1 MNYSAGMVS
10 QVFAFVETK
19 QTAELMAA
27 GMSKDEIKDKVIGEN
42 LYQLRNETRLRRT
55 FNYVYNRLSS
65 LPDGAVELLV
75 KVDNENAKLL
85 TLIAIMNTDKL
96 FFEFVYDVYR
106 GKVILGE
113 KTIEDRD
120 INGFFDDKTAQS
132 EEVAGWSESGIKKLK
147 NCYMKNLAD
156 ANYYGRRGIL
166 VVKKGKELSISNPGT
181 IRVTKE
187 EFYAGGNSDPR
198 NPNILKMFG
207 FVNVG
212 ERAGSGVDKIMTA
225 WAEQNWKKPEFDFS
239 ERSDRVT
246 LKLEVGQVVYIPGA
260 ADIRNENTNQEKAT
274 AVSKEDK
281 ILEYIRQ
288 NGSISSQKAADI
300 GGYKSKTGARKLLDK
315 MIEKGLI
322 TKSGN
327 GPATKYM

>member
-1 MNYSAGMVS
+1 MDWGSYA
-10 QVFAFVETK
+10 
-19 QTAELMAA
+19 
-27 GMSKDEIKDKVIGEN
+27 
-42 LYQLRNETRLRRT
+42 YQ
-55 FNYVYNRLSS
+55 
-65 LPDGAVELLV
+65 
-75 KVDNENAKLL
+75 
-85 TLIAIMNTDKL
+85 
-96 FFEFVYDVYR
+96 
-106 GKVILGE
+106 
-113 KTIEDRD
+113 
-120 INGFFDDKTAQS
+120 
-132 EEVAGWSESGIKKLK
+132 
-147 NCYMKNLAD
+147 C
-156 ANYYGRRGIL
+156 
-166 VVKKGKELSISNPGT
+166 
-181 IRVTKE
+181 TKE
-187 EFYAGGNSDPR
+187 QLEKLMEQTGCEIDKMNELASEKIYGDPR

-281 ILEYIRQ
+281 IIEYIRQ

-322 TKSGN
+322 TKIGN
-327 GPATKYM
+327 GPATKYVI

>member
-1 MNYSAGMVS
+1 MDEVII
-10 QVFAFVETK
+10 EK
-19 QTAELMAA
+19 QEYLLF
-27 GMSKDEIKDKVIGEN
+27 DKYKLN
-42 LYQLRNETRLRRT
+42 TNRNITR
-55 FNYVYNRLSS
+55 YEY
-65 LPDGAVELLV
+65 
-75 KVDNENAKLL
+75 
-85 TLIAIMNTDKL
+85 
-96 FFEFVYDVYR
+96 
-106 GKVILGE
+106 
-113 KTIEDRD
+113 
-120 INGFFDDKTAQS
+120 
-132 EEVAGWSESGIKKLK
+132 
-147 NCYMKNLAD
+147 
-156 ANYYGRRGIL
+156 
-166 VVKKGKELSISNPGT
+166 ISNVPLKVSKREPDM
-181 IRVTKE
+181 RVCKCGAHLITLAYIFDNNIFRSRTLTKE

-260 ADIRNENTNQEKAT
+260 ADIRNENTNQTEAI
-274 AVSKEDK
+274 ALSKEDK

-322 TKSGN
+322 TKIGN
-327 GPATKYM
+327 GPATKYVI

>member
-1 MNYSAGMVS
+1 MDWGSYA
-10 QVFAFVETK
+10 
-19 QTAELMAA
+19 
-27 GMSKDEIKDKVIGEN
+27 
-42 LYQLRNETRLRRT
+42 YQ
-55 FNYVYNRLSS
+55 
-65 LPDGAVELLV
+65 
-75 KVDNENAKLL
+75 
-85 TLIAIMNTDKL
+85 
-96 FFEFVYDVYR
+96 
-106 GKVILGE
+106 
-113 KTIEDRD
+113 
-120 INGFFDDKTAQS
+120 
-132 EEVAGWSESGIKKLK
+132 
-147 NCYMKNLAD
+147 C
-156 ANYYGRRGIL
+156 
-166 VVKKGKELSISNPGT
+166 
-181 IRVTKE
+181 TKE
-187 EFYAGGNSDPR
+187 QLEKLMEQTGCEIDKMNELASEKIYGDPR

-274 AVSKEDK
+274 VVSKEDK
-281 ILEYIRQ
+281 IIEYIRQ

-322 TKSGN
+322 TKIGN
-327 GPATKYM
+327 GPATKYVI

>member
-1 MNYSAGMVS
+1 M
-10 QVFAFVETK
+10 
-19 QTAELMAA
+19 
-27 GMSKDEIKDKVIGEN
+27 IGEN

-120 INGFFDDKTAQS
+120 INGFFDDKAAQS

-156 ANYYGRRGIL
+156 A
-166 VVKKGKELSISNPGT
+166 
-181 IRVTKE
+181 
-187 EFYAGGNSDPR
+187 
-198 NPNILKMFG
+198 
-207 FVNVG
+207 
-212 ERAGSGVDKIMTA
+212 
-225 WAEQNWKKPEFDFS
+225 
-239 ERSDRVT
+239 
-246 LKLEVGQVVYIPGA
+246 
-260 ADIRNENTNQEKAT
+260 
-274 AVSKEDK
+274 
-281 ILEYIRQ
+281 
-288 NGSISSQKAADI
+288 
-300 GGYKSKTGARKLLDK
+300 
-315 MIEKGLI
+315 GLI
-322 TKSGN
+322 ESTKTRVIRHALVNYRIEELLHSN
-327 GPATKYM
+327 GMDAYINAVKGV